1 MRSKKVNFFAISVL
15 VLVAGAI
22 GVTVLKRE
30 GRDPEST
37 GEALPTD
44 SQLVLR
50 ASSLKDA
57 ERPVVPSAESAS
69 SGAEPAASN
78 PFPNVPRSRSGMSLE
93 DDPFA
98 PQSVDEQNWLDR
110 HGYPN
115 ARQWETYSQLSDGL
129 LQVAADSGDLV
140 AKTMLDARG
149 LPDRAAVDKLL
160 LSAAN
165 GDDFA
170 LQLLSARLAAVP
182 GEGNLIDAYAVARVS
197 EMRGNTSAAIT
208 RESMFSSSLTPE
220 QRMRGE
226 ANAVLLN
233 STLNSLYEKKFGTKY
248 PVDFRPVTIGKKEF

>member
-1 MRSKKVNFFAISVL
+1 
-15 VLVAGAI
+15 
-22 GVTVLKRE
+22 
-30 GRDPEST
+30 
-37 GEALPTD
+37 
-44 SQLVLR
+44 
-50 ASSLKDA
+50 
-57 ERPVVPSAESAS
+57 
-69 SGAEPAASN
+69 
-78 PFPNVPRSRSGMSLE
+78 MSLE